1 MTPRVLAPRVSTP
14 RVSAP
19 RVSPWRQAPGRLP
32 EGRRVYAIGDVHGRL
47 DLLRALIAA
56 IDAEQ
61 KDAGAARPTLV
72 LLGDYVDRGRDS
84 RGVIDWLIEG
94 PLPAFERV
102 HLRGNHEDSF
112 LRFLDD
118 IAVGPSWLHY
128 GGAET
133 LASYGIQAAHD
144 EDDPARLMALQTAFA
159 AALPDSH
166 RAFMRGLEPC
176 RAIGGYFFVHAGVRP
191 GVPLAEQS
199 LDDLLWIRGEFLRS
213 AADHGH
219 VVVHGHTIG
228 REPDIRR
235 NRIGIDTGAFA
246 TGVLTCLVLEEDRY
260 RLIQTA

>member
-1 MTPRVLAPRVSTP
+1 MT
-14 RVSAP
+14 P
-19 RVSPWRQAPGRLP
+19 RVSPWRRAPGRLP
-32 EGRRVYAIGDVHGRL
+32 EGRRIYAIGDVHGRL

-56 IDAEQ
+56 IDTEQ
-61 KDAGAARPTLV
+61 KDAGTARPTLV
-72 LLGDYVDRGRDS
+72 LLGDYVDRGPDS
-84 RGVIDWLIEG
+84 RGVVETLIEG

-118 IAVGPSWLHY
+118 IDVGPSWLYY

-133 LASYGIQAAHD
+133 LASYGIAAARD
-144 EDDPARLMALQTAFA
+144 EAAPARLAALQAAFA

-176 RAIGGYFFVHAGVRP
+176 RAIGGYLFVHAGVRP
-191 GVPLAEQS
+191 GVPLAGQS

-219 VVVHGHTIG
+219 VVVHGHTID
-228 REPDIRR
+228 REPQIRR

-246 TGVLTCLVLEEDRY
+246 TDVLTCLVLEADRY

>member
-1 MTPRVLAPRVSTP
+1 MT
-14 RVSAP
+14 P
-19 RVSPWRQAPGRLP
+19 RVSPWRRAPGRLP
-32 EGRRVYAIGDVHGRL
+32 EGRRIYAIGDVHGRL

-56 IDAEQ
+56 IDTEQ
-61 KDAGAARPTLV
+61 KDAGTARPTLV
-72 LLGDYVDRGRDS
+72 LLGDYVDRGPDS
-84 RGVIDWLIEG
+84 RGVVETLIEG
-94 PLPAFERV
+94 PLPAFECV

-118 IAVGPSWLHY
+118 IDIGPSWLYY

-133 LASYGIQAAHD
+133 LASYGIAAARD
-144 EDDPARLMALQTAFA
+144 EDDPARLATLQAAFA

-176 RAIGGYFFVHAGVRP
+176 RAIGGYLFVHAGVRP
-191 GVPLAEQS
+191 GVPLAGQS
-199 LDDLLWIRGEFLRS
+199 PDDLLWIRGEFLRS

-219 VVVHGHTIG
+219 VVVHGHTID
-228 REPDIRR
+228 REPQIRR

-246 TGVLTCLVLEEDRY
+246 TGVLTCLVLEADRY

>member
-1 MTPRVLAPRVSTP
+1 MT
-14 RVSAP
+14 P
-19 RVSPWRQAPGRLP
+19 RVSPWRRAPGRLP
-32 EGRRVYAIGDVHGRL
+32 EGRRIYAIGDVHGRL

-56 IDAEQ
+56 IDTEQ
-61 KDAGAARPTLV
+61 KDAGTARPTLV
-72 LLGDYVDRGRDS
+72 LLGDYVDRGPDS
-84 RGVIDWLIEG
+84 RGVVETLIEG

-118 IAVGPSWLHY
+118 IAVGPSWLYY

-133 LASYGIQAAHD
+133 LASYGIAAARD
-144 EDDPARLMALQTAFA
+144 EDDPARLAALQAGFA

-166 RAFMRGLEPC
+166 RAFMRGLESC
-176 RAIGGYFFVHAGVRP
+176 QAIGGYLFVHAGVRP
-191 GVPLAEQS
+191 GVPLAGQS
-199 LDDLLWIRGEFLRS
+199 LDDLLWIRGEFLQS

-219 VVVHGHTIG
+219 VVVHGHTID
-228 REPDIRR
+228 RKPQIRR

-246 TGVLTCLVLEEDRY
+246 TGVLTCLVLEADRY

>member
-1 MTPRVLAPRVSTP
+1 MT
-14 RVSAP
+14 P
-19 RVSPWRQAPGRLP
+19 RVSPWRRAPGRLP
-32 EGRRVYAIGDVHGRL
+32 EGRRIYAIGDVHGRL

-56 IDAEQ
+56 IDTEQ
-61 KDAGAARPTLV
+61 KDAGTARPTLV
-72 LLGDYVDRGRDS
+72 LLGDYVDRGPDS
-84 RGVIDWLIEG
+84 RGVVETLIEG
-94 PLPAFERV
+94 PLSAFECV

-118 IAVGPSWLHY
+118 IDVEPSWLYY

-133 LASYGIQAAHD
+133 LASYGIAAARD
-144 EDDPARLMALQTAFA
+144 EDDPARLVALQAAFA
-159 AALPDSH
+159 AALPESH

-176 RAIGGYFFVHAGVRP
+176 RAIGGYLFVHAGVRP
-191 GVPLAEQS
+191 GVPLAGQS

-219 VVVHGHTIG
+219 VVVHGHTID
-228 REPDIRR
+228 REPQIRR

-246 TGVLTCLVLEEDRY
+246 TGVLTCLVLEADRY

>member
-1 MTPRVLAPRVSTP
+1 MT
-14 RVSAP
+14 P

-32 EGRRVYAIGDVHGRL
+32 EGRRIYAIGDVHGRL

-56 IDAEQ
+56 IDTEQ
-61 KDAGAARPTLV
+61 KDAGTARPTLV
-72 LLGDYVDRGRDS
+72 LLGDYVDRGPDS
-84 RGVIDWLIEG
+84 RGVVETLIEG

-102 HLRGNHEDSF
+102 HLRGNHEASF

-118 IAVGPSWLHY
+118 IAVGPSWLYY

-133 LASYGIQAAHD
+133 LASYGIAAARD
-144 EDDPARLMALQTAFA
+144 EDDPARLAALQAAFA
-159 AALPDSH
+159 AALPESH

-176 RAIGGYFFVHAGVRP
+176 RAIGGYLFVHAGVRP
-191 GVPLAEQS
+191 GVPLAGQS

-213 AADHGH
+213 PADHGH
-219 VVVHGHTIG
+219 VVVHGHTID
-228 REPDIRR
+228 RKPQVRR

-246 TGVLTCLVLEEDRY
+246 TGVLTCLVLEADRY

>member
-1 MTPRVLAPRVSTP
+1 MT
-14 RVSAP
+14 P
-19 RVSPWRQAPGRLP
+19 RVSPWRRAPGRLP
-32 EGRRVYAIGDVHGRL
+32 EGRRIYAIGDVHGRL

-56 IDAEQ
+56 IDTEQ
-61 KDAGAARPTLV
+61 KDAGTARPTLV
-72 LLGDYVDRGRDS
+72 LLGDYVDRGPDS
-84 RGVIDWLIEG
+84 RGVVETLIED
-94 PLPAFERV
+94 PLPAFECV

-118 IAVGPSWLHY
+118 IAVGPSWLYY

-133 LASYGIQAAHD
+133 LASYGIAASRD
-144 EDDPARLMALQTAFA
+144 EDDPVQLAALQVAFA

-176 RAIGGYFFVHAGVRP
+176 RAIGGYLFVHAGVRP

-199 LDDLLWIRGEFLRS
+199 IDDLLWIRGEFLRS
-213 AADHGH
+213 AEDHGH
-219 VVVHGHTIG
+219 VVVHGHTID
-228 REPDIRR
+228 RKPQVRR

-246 TGVLTCLVLEEDRY
+246 TGVLTCLVLEGDRY

>member
-1 MTPRVLAPRVSTP
+1 MT
-14 RVSAP
+14 P
-19 RVSPWRQAPGRLP
+19 RVSPWRRAPGRLT
-32 EGRRVYAIGDVHGRL
+32 EGRRIYAIGDVHGRL

-56 IDAEQ
+56 IDTEQ
-61 KDAGAARPTLV
+61 KDAGTARPTLV
-72 LLGDYVDRGRDS
+72 LLGDYVDRGPDS
-84 RGVIDWLIEG
+84 RVVVETLIEG

-118 IAVGPSWLHY
+118 IDVGPSWLYY

-133 LASYGIQAAHD
+133 LASYGIAAARD
-144 EDDPARLMALQTAFA
+144 EDAPARLAALQAAFA

-176 RAIGGYFFVHAGVRP
+176 RAIGGYLFVHAGVRP
-191 GVPLAEQS
+191 GVPLAGQS

-219 VVVHGHTIG
+219 VVVHGHTID
-228 REPDIRR
+228 REPQIRR

-246 TGVLTCLVLEEDRY
+246 TGVLTCLVLEADRY